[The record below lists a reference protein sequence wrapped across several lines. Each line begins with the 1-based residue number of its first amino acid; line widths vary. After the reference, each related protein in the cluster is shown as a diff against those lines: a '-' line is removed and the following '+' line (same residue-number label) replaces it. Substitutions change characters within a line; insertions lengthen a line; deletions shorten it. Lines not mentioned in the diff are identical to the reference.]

1 MCPMNLNPLNVRLDA
16 ARRQTIENAR
26 PFDCCTTQ
34 QFNANRHTRSFHLG
48 EKESFAK
55 IAFSIYAD
63 KQLSRVMAPN
73 DFRISFKCFP
83 CERFCLLLMAQVAST
98 TKHDDTFARFSLF
111 LFFLVFSRV
120 LTSCSCSYSVA
131 CCRIRCF
138 FPNNFAQ
145 HNQFNATRVAFNG
158 QQNRK

>member
-1 MCPMNLNPLNVRLDA
+1 MSNEFKSIKCPIGCCQTANNRKCTTIRLLH
-16 ARRQTIENAR
+16 
-26 PFDCCTTQ
+26 TQ

-111 LFFLVFSRV
+111 LFFFGFFSSPHFLFLFVFGCV
-120 LTSCSCSYSVA
+120 LSDSV
-131 CCRIRCF
+131 F
-138 FPNNFAQ
+138 FAK
-145 HNQFNATRVAFNG
+145 QFCAT
-158 QQNRK
+158 QSI